1 MTVRWHNA
9 DIAWDRFN
17 PQAVDPGI
25 LAVVKAAALV
35 ERNAGDYVA
44 YLCNVFAKDQ
54 EFCAAALAWGE
65 EETQHGLALGRWAE
79 LADPDFNFAE
89 ALERF
94 TGAYRLPL
102 EATQS
107 VRGSHAGELIA
118 RCVVESGTSSLY
130 SALRDASDEPVLK
143 DICQRIA
150 GDEFRHYKLFHD
162 HFKRY
167 DPSSGLGLIGRLRI
181 AIGRIAE
188 SNDDELARA
197 WWAANAWPRPY
208 ERKACANAYAAHAG
222 RLYRYGHVR
231 RAVGMVLKVC
241 DLKPQGWLAALATR
255 LGWLLMQQRNRRA
268 V

>member
-9 DIAWDRFN
+9 DIAWDRFD
-17 PQAVDPGI
+17 PRAVDPGV

-44 YLCNVFAKDQ
+44 YLCNVFADDA
-54 EFCAAALAWGE
+54 EFCAAAVVWGE
-65 EETQHGLALGRWAE
+65 EETQHGVALGRWAE
-79 LADPDFNFAE
+79 LADPDFNFA
-89 ALERF
+89 AAMSRF
-94 TGAYRLPL
+94 TSSYRLPL
-102 EATQS
+102 HATKS
-107 VRGSHAGELIA
+107 VRGSQAGELIA

-130 SALRDASDEPVLK
+130 SALRDATDEPVLK

-162 HFKRY
+162 HFRRY
-167 DPSSGLGLIGRLRI
+167 DRASGLGMLGRLRI

-197 WWAANAWPRPY
+197 WWAANAWPEPY
-208 ERKACANAYAAHAG
+208 RRKYCADAYAARAG

-231 RAVGMVLKVC
+231 RAISMVLKVC
-241 DLKPQGWLAALATR
+241 ELQPQGRLADLATR
-255 LGWLLMQQRNRRA
+255 LGWALMQQRNRRA
-268 V
+268 A